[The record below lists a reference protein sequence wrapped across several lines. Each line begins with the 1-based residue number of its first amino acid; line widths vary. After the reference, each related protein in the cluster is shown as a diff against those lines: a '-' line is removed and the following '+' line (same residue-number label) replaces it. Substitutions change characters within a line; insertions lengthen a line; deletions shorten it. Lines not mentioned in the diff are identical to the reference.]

1 MGGNGSGN
9 NFVAIIVVV
18 SLYSL
23 INVTKKKKTTYKE
36 GQREI
41 FCSWGPLGNKKKR
54 FQFHFSIK
62 RPCG

>member
-23 INVTKKKKTTYKE
+23 INVTKKKKRHTKRDKE
-36 GQREI
+36 KFFAVG
-41 FCSWGPLGNKKKR
+41 GL
-54 FQFHFSIK
+54 
-62 RPCG
+62 